1 MKADWDKL
9 AAKWNT
15 PDGSV
20 LIVDADCTG
29 SAQALCGKEGVK
41 GYPTIKYY
49 LAGSKKGI
57 DYQGGRDFA
66 ALDGHVSSKLN
77 VASCDPLTGK
87 NCLDIEKKFIEAN
100 KDKSAAEL
108 KELFKSKETEF
119 KAAKEAHKAAEKE
132 WKQQDAAFKKSEKMF
147 SMASKILKALE
158 KNAS

>member
-66 ALDGHVSSKLN
+66 L
-77 VASCDPLTGK
+77 LTVM
-87 NCLDIEKKFIEAN
+87 
-100 KDKSAAEL
+100 SAANL
-108 KELFKSKETEF
+108 TLPAVTP
-119 KAAKEAHKAAEKE
+119 
-132 WKQQDAAFKKSEKMF
+132 
-147 SMASKILKALE
+147 
-158 KNAS
+158 

>member
-49 LAGSKKGI
+49 LRAARKGLI
-57 DYQGGRDFA
+57 TKVGEILR
-66 ALDGHVSSKLN
+66 L
-77 VASCDPLTGK
+77 LTVM
-87 NCLDIEKKFIEAN
+87 
-100 KDKSAAEL
+100 SAANL
-108 KELFKSKETEF
+108 TLPAVTP
-119 KAAKEAHKAAEKE
+119 
-132 WKQQDAAFKKSEKMF
+132 
-147 SMASKILKALE
+147 
-158 KNAS
+158 